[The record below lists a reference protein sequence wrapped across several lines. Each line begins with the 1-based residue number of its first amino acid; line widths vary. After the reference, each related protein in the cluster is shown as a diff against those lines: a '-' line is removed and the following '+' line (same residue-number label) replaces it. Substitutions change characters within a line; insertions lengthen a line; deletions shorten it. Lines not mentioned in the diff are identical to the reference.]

1 MVSLLLI
8 ISFILHAVTLLAVY
22 QLFQQLEKTK
32 QDKNDELETM
42 LLDFMQEIK
51 AENEQLIEISKQK
64 MTSATTTNASFINE
78 KKVNQPTSEPFQQT
92 EQENDAFDISSLVEQ
107 YDEVTELSEE
117 GKVLQLQEKGFST
130 EDIARKLNRGKTE
143 IELILKLQQQI
154 KQNT

>member
-8 ISFILHAVTLLAVY
+8 ISFILHVVTLLAVY

-51 AENEQLIEISKQK
+51 AENEQLLEISKQK
-64 MTSATTTNASFINE
+64 MTSATTNNAPFTNE